1 MDGRLDKQ
9 QQGKVN
15 SEGRKKKHA
24 TVLHLGNA
32 WMTSFPLSEEKK
44 QTESLK
50 AKTG

>member
-1 MDGRLDKQ
+1 MVMSDVECLKDLKMTTVVMDGRLDKQ

-32 WMTSFPLSEEKK
+32 
-44 QTESLK
+44 
-50 AKTG
+50 